1 MTDPAKIATAM
12 ELGVANFS
20 KMAAYVNL
28 DQESLHW
35 SIDLDKDPLGQA
47 KYNEA
52 QAALGETPEGDSVPL
67 QGAYGGER

>member
-1 MTDPAKIATAM
+1 M
-12 ELGVANFS
+12 ANFT

-28 DQESLHW
+28 DQSSLHW

-52 QAALGETPEGDSVPL
+52 QAALGEEEQGDGRSVPPA
-67 QGAYGGER
+67 GAYGAR